1 MTLSILALFRKI
13 LYEVIFSRMVL
24 SISKMAP
31 SIVALSKIIP
41 SIIKLEKN
49 DSQDSEVIQ
58 NATEQKSMKGARSSI
73 MKFRPM
79 S

>member
-1 MTLSILALFRKI
+1 
-13 LYEVIFSRMVL
+13 MVL
-24 SISKMAP
+24 SLSKRAHTR
-31 SIVALSKIIP
+31 VALSIIIP

-58 NATEQKSMKGARSSI
+58 NATEQKSMKGANSSI
-73 MKFRPM
+73 MIFRPM